1 MRDLELISA
10 LASATSYADVLALA
24 GRLGVERLDAQ
35 LLLLHAQ
42 GTPAQSASG
51 RRAWLLAH
59 ADDHAPREQVQQ
71 FSALVGRRLSGEPLA
86 YIVGHREFHGID
98 LRVDSRVL
106 VPRADTETLV
116 AWALDVLD
124 QDPNARSVLDLGT
137 GSGAV
142 ALAIKHARPHIDVCA
157 VDRSASALAL
167 ASANADALGLV
178 VEFIESDW
186 LQGLARPFDLIVSN
200 PPYIAAGDPHLNA
213 LRHEPLEAL
222 VSGADGLDAIRV
234 IARQAVDFLRSDGWL
249 LLEHGFDQ
257 AADVRAILQHA
268 GYREASTRLDLAG
281 HSRCT
286 GGRRDPSHAQPSAKV
301 K

>member
-1 MRDLELISA
+1 MRDLQMTAVLE
-10 LASATSYADVLALA
+10 SATAYADLLALA

-42 GTPAQSASG
+42 GTPARSASG
-51 RRAWLLAH
+51 RRTWLLAH
-59 ADDHAPREQVQQ
+59 ADDRAPREQVQR

-98 LRVDSRVL
+98 LRVDRSVL

-116 AWALDVLD
+116 DWALDVLD
-124 QDPNARSVLDLGT
+124 QDPTLRSVLDLGT

-142 ALAIKHARPHIDVCA
+142 ALAIKHARPHLDVCA
-157 VDRSASALAL
+157 VDQSASAMAV

-186 LQGLARPFDLIVSN
+186 FQGLARPFDLIVSN
-200 PPYIAAGDPHLNA
+200 PPYIAAGDPHLDA
-213 LRHEPLEAL
+213 LQHEPLEAL
-222 VSGADGLDAIRV
+222 VSGADGFDAIRTIV
-234 IARQAVDFLRSDGWL
+234 RQALDFLRSDGWL

-257 AADVRAILQHA
+257 AAAVRALLLDA
-268 GYREASTRLDLAG
+268 GYRETTTRMDLAG
-281 HSRCT
+281 HGRCT
-286 GGRRDPSHAQPSAKV
+286 GGRRDPTHAQPSAKV